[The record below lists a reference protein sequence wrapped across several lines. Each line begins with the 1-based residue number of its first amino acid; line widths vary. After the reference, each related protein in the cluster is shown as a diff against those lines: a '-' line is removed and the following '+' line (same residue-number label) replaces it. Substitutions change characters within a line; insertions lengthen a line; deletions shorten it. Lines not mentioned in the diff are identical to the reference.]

1 MKHLVCAVLLVFGAP
16 WAGVSQPSQASG
28 AGPNKLALLIAIDKY
43 KYPAA
48 VSPLAGSV
56 NDIEDMKALLIGK
69 FDFQPANILVLKN
82 EQATHAA
89 IISAIQTHL
98 IAKARPG
105 DIVVLDYSGHG
116 SLMTVRTGNKPNRLD
131 ETIVPYDSR
140 DPQGKVFDIAGSELH
155 EWLVQLAAKTH
166 NITFILDSCHSGT
179 LVRGARTR
187 GIAADTRTAPLQA
200 ESPSGERGLH
210 DVGSDPVPPF
220 TLIAAATSK
229 EVAFEHIFKGQE
241 RGALTCFLTQ
251 QLRIA
256 PPKATWRD
264 VMDAVIANVN
274 AIYPP
279 QHPQLEGAQS
289 DQQIFGVA
297 VALSESYVPASP
309 LDRTR
314 VGLSQGEASG
324 MTAGSIFD
332 IHRPGTKRFEA
343 EKPIATAQVTS
354 VAEFTSEARV
364 LSGGPVPQASRAV
377 ERIHKYEKSRLRVYL
392 YQEKSKTLQALSQ
405 ALAAL
410 PQIEIVS
417 VPEKSAPDINRAC
430 KCQLQVEETGGRISI
445 LRAGQKPSSADSV
458 PAGSADAVP
467 QLVEKLKAWAKWF
480 NELSIRPALPGP
492 DIQLKIT
499 VPQSS
504 AKAGNVDATVSV
516 GDRVSVEVTNNSSRD
531 LYIAMLDF
539 STDSSITQIYP
550 TVEGAS
556 EVLKP
561 GFSISRN
568 FSAFI
573 PGKDSVDDTVKVFA
587 STKPLD
593 LKPLLQP
600 PGTRDIHDDS
610 DPPNDLLAEAV
621 GISRGLRPDD
631 AANGDA
637 SPPAA
642 VSSPP
647 AAVSSP
653 GKAADWN
660 VVEKTLR
667 INPK

>member
-1 MKHLVCAVLLVFGAP
+1 
-16 WAGVSQPSQASG
+16 
-28 AGPNKLALLIAIDKY
+28 
-43 KYPAA
+43 
-48 VSPLAGSV
+48 
-56 NDIEDMKALLIGK
+56 
-69 FDFQPANILVLKN
+69 
-82 EQATHAA
+82 
-89 IISAIQTHL
+89 
-98 IAKARPG
+98 
-105 DIVVLDYSGHG
+105 
-116 SLMTVRTGNKPNRLD
+116 
-131 ETIVPYDSR
+131 
-140 DPQGKVFDIAGSELH
+140 
-155 EWLVQLAAKTH
+155 
-166 NITFILDSCHSGT
+166 
-179 LVRGARTR
+179 
-187 GIAADTRTAPLQA
+187 
-200 ESPSGERGLH
+200 
-210 DVGSDPVPPF
+210 
-220 TLIAAATSK
+220 
-229 EVAFEHIFKGQE
+229 
-241 RGALTCFLTQ
+241 
-251 QLRIA
+251 
-256 PPKATWRD
+256 
-264 VMDAVIANVN
+264 
-274 AIYPP
+274 
-279 QHPQLEGAQS
+279 
-289 DQQIFGVA
+289 
-297 VALSESYVPASP
+297 
-309 LDRTR
+309 
-314 VGLSQGEASG
+314 
-324 MTAGSIFD
+324 
-332 IHRPGTKRFEA
+332 
-343 EKPIATAQVTS
+343 
-354 VAEFTSEARV
+354 
-364 LSGGPVPQASRAV
+364 
-377 ERIHKYEKSRLRVYL
+377 
-392 YQEKSKTLQALSQ
+392 
-405 ALAAL
+405 
-410 PQIEIVS
+410 
-417 VPEKSAPDINRAC
+417 
-430 KCQLQVEETGGRISI
+430 
-445 LRAGQKPSSADSV
+445 
-458 PAGSADAVP
+458 VP

-504 AKAGNVDATVSV
+504 AKAGNVEATVSV
-516 GDRVSVEVTNNSSRD
+516 GDRVSVEVTNNSSRE